1 MGVFEF
7 ISGRKKP
14 TPGELAKQRL
24 KVALVQDRVK
34 VNPELLELI
43 KMDLLTV
50 ISRRL
55 EIDEQHMQIS
65 LAREHHL
72 DKLQADVP
80 IKRQKVSFEW
90 DPPAHTT
97 AANVLRGK
105 VQVEVERDETP
116 D

>member
-43 KMDLLTV
+43 KADLLTV

-65 LAREHHL
+65 LARENQL

-105 VQVEVERDETP
+105 VQVEIEREETP
-116 D
+116 G